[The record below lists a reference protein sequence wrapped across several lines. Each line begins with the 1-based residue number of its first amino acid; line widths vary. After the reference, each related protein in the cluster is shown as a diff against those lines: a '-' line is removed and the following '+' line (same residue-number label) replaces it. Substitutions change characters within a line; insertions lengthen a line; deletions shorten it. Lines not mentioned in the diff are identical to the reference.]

1 MSSLCCW
8 GRGSAGSKFTVKTFR
23 LRFFLKLCFCPQTH
37 SEVEREEN
45 VQKRREGGKRKL
57 RIKVFCLT
65 LQINVITGSK
75 HWFSRIRVNLFHGV

>member
-1 MSSLCCW
+1 MYKKGEW
-8 GRGSAGSKFTVKTFR
+8 
-23 LRFFLKLCFCPQTH
+23 
-37 SEVEREEN
+37 
-45 VQKRREGGKRKL
+45 GGKRKP